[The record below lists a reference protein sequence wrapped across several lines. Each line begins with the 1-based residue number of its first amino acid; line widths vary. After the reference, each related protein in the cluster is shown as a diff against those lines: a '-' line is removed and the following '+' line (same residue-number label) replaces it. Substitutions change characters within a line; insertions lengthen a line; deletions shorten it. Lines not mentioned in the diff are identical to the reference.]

1 MSITDFL
8 QELKEASVEQERQHA
23 KMEMRKSHGKR

>member
-1 MSITDFL
+1 MSISEFL
-8 QELKEASVEQERQHA
+8 QELKEAYIDQEKQHA